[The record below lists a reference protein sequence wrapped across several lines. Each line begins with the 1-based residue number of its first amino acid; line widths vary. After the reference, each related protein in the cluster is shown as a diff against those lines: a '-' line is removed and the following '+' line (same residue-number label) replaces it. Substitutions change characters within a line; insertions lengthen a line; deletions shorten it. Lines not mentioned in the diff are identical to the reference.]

1 MIRIG
6 PTLEELGITSKP
18 EATLSREDAFF
29 VLVDD
34 LLIYRD
40 ARILRRVSLR
50 DLTRIHSDDSGT
62 LRVETPAGTALS
74 ASLLGFDPDE
84 VQPFFLR
91 VRDATAYAKAQARRA
106 QDRERGE
113 AAPSPFARVPR
124 AQPTEAPSPAP
135 VSAPVVQADMP
146 PAAPPAEEFE
156 PYAPY
161 EQPRTLAGRLG
172 SVVRVIKRRPEAP
185 QQSGPDGHTP
195 GLEESLSGP
204 QPVPEP
210 APRQP
215 TLQQIA
221 PQPSPAQAP
230 SSPGAAP
237 APGSGS
243 GTGHPGVGGL
253 GAAGRPE
260 AVAPVPVQP
269 ASAQPVTVQ
278 PAPARPSTAP
288 PSSARPSP
296 VQAERPASVSMDEAL
311 RPMPAA
317 VEDAPGSERPSS
329 GPVPAPDP
337 APDPDPA
344 PADRHSGAGGLLARL
359 NPAGTPDL
367 RVWPPRLRLVAG
379 LLVLT
384 ALVLTGYYLLNGAV
398 AAGLWLLAA
407 GVAGGVFLLAAADVV
422 QVLAA
427 QLGAATPPQP
437 GAAGEHGET

>member
-135 VSAPVVQADMP
+135 VSAPVVQADKP

-195 GLEESLSGP
+195 ALEESLSGP
-204 QPVPEP
+204 QPVAEP

-215 TLQQIA
+215 TLQQTA
-221 PQPSPAQAP
+221 PQPSPAQAT
-230 SSPGAAP
+230 SSPGA
-237 APGSGS
+237 
-243 GTGHPGVGGL
+243 GGP

-260 AVAPVPVQP
+260 AVSAVPVQP
-269 ASAQPVTVQ
+269 APAQPATVQ
-278 PAPARPSTAP
+278 PATARPSAAQ
-288 PSSARPSP
+288 PSPARPSP

-317 VEDAPGSERPSS
+317 VEDAPGGERPSS
-329 GPVPAPDP
+329 GPVPAPAPDP
-337 APDPDPA
+337 APAPA
-344 PADRHSGAGGLLARL
+344 PADRHSGAGGLLTRL